1 MSQSHTIVLF
11 ALNFS
16 TFPLDP
22 KRELIIVPKSVWDV
36 VNEEKEFI
44 EGGFPIATFFVD
56 VAPDAYCVDDMGCRF
71 VLQFWEFSVFLDD
84 LGSVMF

>member
-1 MSQSHTIVLF
+1 M
-11 ALNFS
+11 
-16 TFPLDP
+16 
-22 KRELIIVPKSVWDV
+22 WDV

-71 VLQFWEFSVFLDD
+71 VVSFGCSGFFFDEM
-84 LGSVMF
+84 GSVMLIK